1 MEREK
6 ESFLKRKEERQETLL
21 SLQDRS
27 QSAPVL
33 SKNLA
38 SPNSS
43 AQRKRSAEGRF
54 MIQTQNETS
63 SRIEYKPRESIKVIP
78 YIKGFEDLTLDEGES
93 KQGSDFGPWGD
104 APPEEELPKLNKPS
118 KKLKTKST
126 GKKAHLPTQQRR
138 PNSASN
144 WRSRTELQRPDWNFD
159 TNLVLPSR
167 IQKRPLSAAE
177 ITQKVRNLLRSSD
190 SGGQKLRSTSGRQNR
205 PSIHPYLQTPS
216 TNLRY
221 FTPVLSKTKKPV
233 LRIRN
238 LESAVSEAN
247 EIAQEL
253 GGRYRYLL
261 EMHLSTKLTSR
272 YRLIKR
278 PYDSSIKVFD
288 CDNRIWLQTPFTLE
302 KFKKRLQLLRE
313 KSRNRKLRQ
322 NSMIGDQNH
331 SKQNLSE
338 FESVLRSPGS
348 LLWCLEYTNNCSEDI
363 HTKIQSWLD
372 SKVLPELQPLT

>member
-1 MEREK
+1 VEREK
-6 ESFLKRKEERQETLL
+6 QSFLRRKEERQETLL

-54 MIQTQNETS
+54 MIQTQNNTS
-63 SRIEYKPRESIKVIP
+63 SRIEYKPRESITVMP
-78 YIKGFEDLTLDEGES
+78 YTKGLEELTLDEATS

-126 GKKAHLPTQQRR
+126 GKKAHLPTHQRR
-138 PNSASN
+138 PNSASY
-144 WRSRTELQRPDWNFD
+144 WRTRTELQRPDWNFD
-159 TNLVLPSR
+159 THLIPPLR

-177 ITQKVRNLLRSSD
+177 ITQKVRSLLRSSD
-190 SGGQKLRSTSGRQNR
+190 SGGQKLRATPGCQNR
-205 PSIHPYLQTPS
+205 PSIHPYLHTPS

-221 FTPVLSKTKKPV
+221 FTPVLSKKKQPV

-247 EIAQEL
+247 EMAQEL

-261 EMHLSTKLTSR
+261 ELHLSTKLASR

-278 PYDSSIKVFD
+278 PYDSSIRVFD
-288 CDNRIWLQTPFTLE
+288 CDHRIWLQTPFTPE

-313 KSRNRKLRQ
+313 KYRTRKLRQ
-322 NSMIGDQNH
+322 NSMIEDQNH

-338 FESVLRSPGS
+338 FESLLGNLR
-348 LLWCLEYTNNCSEDI
+348 T
-363 HTKIQSWLD
+363 
-372 SKVLPELQPLT
+372 PL